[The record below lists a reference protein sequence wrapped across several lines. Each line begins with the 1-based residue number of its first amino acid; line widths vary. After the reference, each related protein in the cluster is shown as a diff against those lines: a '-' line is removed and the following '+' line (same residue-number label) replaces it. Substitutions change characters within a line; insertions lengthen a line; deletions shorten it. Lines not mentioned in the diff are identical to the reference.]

1 MKKKWKILILISI
14 VSALAGVSYLQS
26 TLSTSNGIN
35 SSDGLPTGT
44 SIGELAPDFNG
55 ITLEGDNIRLSDY
68 RGKIVM
74 INDFATWCGPCLLET
89 PHLVE
94 FYSARQD
101 EIEII
106 ALNMQESETEVADY
120 QNQYNITYP
129 LVMDPKGELT
139 KESYRPIGLPTSWF
153 IDADGVVRYVHSG
166 PLTLPMLEETI
177 TAINEGREPD
187 VFSVL
192 N

>member
-1 MKKKWKILILISI
+1 MKMIWKVLTLLSI
-14 VSALAGVSYLQS
+14 VGALAGVSYFQS
-26 TLSTSNGIN
+26 TLPTVNQVNST
-35 SSDGLPTGT
+35 DGLQTGT
-44 SIGELAPDFNG
+44 SIGELAPDFTA
-55 ITLEGDNIRLSDY
+55 ITLEGETIRLSDY

-94 FYSARQD
+94 LYDARQD

-106 ALNMQESETEVADY
+106 ALNMQENESEVADY
-120 QNQYNITYP
+120 QSQFGIRYP
-129 LVMDPKGELT
+129 LVMDPNGELT
-139 KESYRPIGLPTSWF
+139 EETYRPIGLPTSWF
-153 IDADGVVRYVHSG
+153 IDSDGVVRYVHSG
-166 PLTLPMLEETI
+166 PLTAPMLEEVMV
-177 TAINEGREPD
+177 AINEGREPD

>member
-1 MKKKWKILILISI
+1 MKMIWKVLTLLSI
-14 VSALAGVSYLQS
+14 VGALAGVSYFQS
-26 TLSTSNGIN
+26 TLPTTNQVNST
-35 SSDGLPTGT
+35 DGLQTGT
-44 SIGELAPDFNG
+44 SIGELAPDFTA
-55 ITLEGDNIRLSDY
+55 ITLEGETIRLSDY

-94 FYSARQD
+94 LYDARQD

-106 ALNMQESETEVADY
+106 ALNMQENESEVADY
-120 QNQYNITYP
+120 QSQFGIRYP
-129 LVMDPKGELT
+129 LVMDPNGELT
-139 KESYRPIGLPTSWF
+139 EEIYRPIGLPTSWF
-153 IDADGVVRYVHSG
+153 IDSDGVVRYVHSG
-166 PLTLPMLEETI
+166 PLTAPMLEEVMV
-177 TAINEGREPD
+177 AINEGREPD

>member
-1 MKKKWKILILISI
+1 MKKKWKIIILIST
-14 VSALAGVSYLQS
+14 VGALAGVSYFQS
-26 TLSTSNGIN
+26 TLSTTNQLN
-35 SSDGLPTGT
+35 STGGLPTGT
-44 SIGELAPDFNG
+44 SIGELAPDFTG
-55 ITLEGDNIRLSDY
+55 ITLEGESIHLSDY

-101 EIEII
+101 QIEII

-129 LVMDPKGELT
+129 LVMDPKGDLT
-139 KESYRPIGLPTSWF
+139 EGAFRPIGLPTSWF
-153 IDADGVVRYVHSG
+153 IDPDGVVRYVHSG

-177 TAINEGREPD
+177 AAINEGREPD